1 MVKPDQA
8 ARILAES
15 QAILERTSHFKAEP
29 VEVPLPELEDPLTRW
44 KREGDEIDRQRAEE
58 KRRLRASEQ
67 ADQADQTARLTQL
80 QSLLAQ
86 YVEQKLQEQRRDI
99 LKIVTGAL
107 GEVMG
112 RFYKHAAEIEKLKA
126 KRDDGKAKVVD
137 MPNFLQRRKG

>member
-29 VEVPLPELEDPLTRW
+29 VEVSLPELEDPLTRW
-44 KREGDEIDRQRAEE
+44 KREGDEIDRQRAAE
-58 KRRLRASEQ
+58 KCRLRASEQ
-67 ADQADQTARLTQL
+67 SDQRSDQTARLTQL

-86 YVEQKLQEQRRDI
+86 YVDAKLQEQRRDI

-107 GEVMG
+107 GE
-112 RFYKHAAEIEKLKA
+112 
-126 KRDDGKAKVVD
+126 
-137 MPNFLQRRKG
+137 